1 MSTRLAVGVI
11 GQNIVI
17 DCGTH
22 EEAIRLCETI
32 ASVITGREAL
42 PTDVPILRLTG
53 EQMGSIDPPLSEDWF
68 CDFDEYEEFV
78 PLRALAEREARWTG
92 SVKSWTSRLATA
104 MVEEG
109 FAVPAANRDEQWDAP
124 VEEAERI
131 VRKLRLAEREAL
143 DVERMREAARRA
155 GLPRNVSVQDIEDL
169 AREYAALAETPKE
182 TR

>member
-22 EEAIRLCETI
+22 EEAVRLCETI

-78 PLRALAEREARWTG
+78 PLRVYE
-92 SVKSWTSRLATA
+92 
-104 MVEEG
+104 
-109 FAVPAANRDEQWDAP
+109 DA
-124 VEEAERI
+124 
-131 VRKLRLAEREAL
+131 LAEREAL
-143 DVERMREAARRA
+143 DI
-155 GLPRNVSVQDIEDL
+155 PT
-169 AREYAALAETPKE
+169 LAEALDRSIAGPLAEAWVAGEMTTADMADAIVAACE
-182 TR
+182 SCVGGSR

>member
-1 MSTRLAVGVI
+1 MSLTSNPRRNTASYLAGWGARSELVPR
-11 GQNIVI
+11 
-17 DCGTH
+17 
-22 EEAIRLCETI
+22 EI
-32 ASVITGREAL
+32 AAAL
-42 PTDVPILRLTG
+42 V
-53 EQMGSIDPPLSEDWF
+53 
-68 CDFDEYEEFV
+68 
-78 PLRALAEREARWTG
+78 EREARWTG

-182 TR
+182 TRHD

>member
-78 PLRALAEREARWTG
+78 PLRALAEREA
-92 SVKSWTSRLATA
+92 
-104 MVEEG
+104 
-109 FAVPAANRDEQWDAP
+109 QC
-124 VEEAERI
+124 
-131 VRKLRLAEREAL
+131 EAL
-143 DVERMREAARRA
+143 LEAAIQYLASDGSHGLYDAGWMVRARHSLVALVGGVEPIEAARDWMMTVYGEPIA
-155 GLPRNVSVQDIEDL
+155 PP
-169 AREYAALAETPKE
+169 AALAETPKE